1 MLSFASN
8 GPRNVKTRVVFV
20 KHPATLP
27 SRWRTYGDALY
38 GIPTPAFVY
47 DEEYLKTTRDLV
59 SEIKTAAN
67 CRILYALKAMP
78 FGGILRDLEPA
89 LDGFAASSLFEAKL
103 VRELFPAKSV
113 HFTTPGL
120 QPSELASLSNVCDYI
135 SLNSANHVRVLAPRL
150 KGRASL
156 GIRINTELSFVDDF
170 RYDPCRTHSKLGVPI
185 SQLQNLDWDEWF
197 SGIQGIHVHTN
208 ADSTDFSELT
218 ANVDALCAN
227 LRYCPRIAWVNL
239 GGGYLFDEVPSI
251 RPLADAIDTVRN
263 RFNADVFL
271 EPGAALVR
279 NSSVLVSQVV
289 DLFDVDGRRIA
300 VLDTSVNH
308 MPEVLEFSYQP
319 DVLEQSENG
328 QHEYILAGST
338 CLAGDVFG
346 TYRFNSELD
355 IGGRVVFTG
364 CGAYTLAKA
373 HRFNGV
379 NLPAIWSR
387 DMNGVLH
394 LRKQYSF
401 ENYKEQWLPDV

>member
-1 MLSFASN
+1 M
-8 GPRNVKTRVVFV
+8 V
-20 KHPATLP
+20 
-27 SRWRTYGDALY
+27 
-38 GIPTPAFVY
+38 
-47 DEEYLKTTRDLV
+47 
-59 SEIKTAAN
+59 
-67 CRILYALKAMP
+67 C
-78 FGGILRDLEPA
+78 
-89 LDGFAASSLFEAKL
+89 
-103 VRELFPAKSV
+103 ELFPAKSV

-120 QPSELASLSNVCDYI
+120 QPSELASLSNVWDYI
-135 SLNSANHVRVLAPRL
+135 SLNSVNHVRVLAPRL

-185 SQLQNLDWDEWF
+185 SQLQNLDWDEWC
-197 SGIQGIHVHTN
+197 SGIQGIHIHTN

-227 LRYCPRIAWVNL
+227 LRYCPRIAWVNVD
-239 GGGYLFDEVPSI
+239 GGYLFDEVTSI

-263 RFNADVFL
+263 RFNPDVFL

-328 QHEYILAGST
+328 QHEYVLAGST

-355 IGGRVVFTG
+355 IGDAWF
-364 CGAYTLAKA
+364 
-373 HRFNGV
+373 
-379 NLPAIWSR
+379 S
-387 DMNGVLH
+387 
-394 LRKQYSF
+394 
-401 ENYKEQWLPDV
+401 PDAVRIP